1 MNPLKGKR
9 WICVHFNFV
18 CVLCEACFMP
28 QELIW
33 VAQVQLKK
41 KIKNRI
47 GHTLF
52 L

>member
-9 WICVHFNFV
+9 WICVHFIFV

-33 VAQVQLKK
+33 VAYIDKTTTARVQLKINK
-41 KIKNRI
+41 
-47 GHTLF
+47 
-52 L
+52 